1 MGGNPKS
8 AFKNTLHCQTYV
20 CPVGISM
27 VQSFQP
33 ICFLCSPLTSLN
45 RVTTPILSKSYHPIQ
60 YTDNLFLNTSTKNI
74 SPAGARLSSYL
85 DELYWYLPHWKLD
98 LNSRK
103 CEAIVFRGNMKVP
116 PKIRRNIAVLSLK
129 IHETLTY
136 LEVTIP
142 VLLQEVDQTFLIF
155 GFIFWFDK
163 SPSKIQMPRL
173 VKRNIF
179 PQ

>member
-20 CPVGISM
+20 CPVGIPM

-60 YTDNLFLNTSTKNI
+60 YADDLFLNTSTKNI

-85 DELYWYLPHWKLD
+85 DELCRYLPHWKLY

-136 LEVTIP
+136 LEVTMN
-142 VLLQEVDQTFLIF
+142 FLPAN
-155 GFIFWFDK
+155 
-163 SPSKIQMPRL
+163 SCSVTRS
-173 VKRNIF
+173 
-179 PQ
+179 